1 MHFLDWTILLGTLGF
16 IVGYGV
22 WKTRKDATSD
32 SYLRG
37 GSDNKWWA
45 VGLSVM
51 ATQASAITFLSTPG
65 QGFLDGMGFIQ
76 FYFGLPLAMLVIGFV
91 FIPLYYKWK
100 VYTAY
105 EFIGKRFD
113 GRARLLTAGLFLIQR
128 SLAAGITIYAP
139 SIILS
144 KVLHWPLSWTCVF
157 IGALVI
163 LYTTSGGAKA
173 VGVTQKQQM
182 AVMFLGIIAAFGFTV
197 YYLSSDVSFGE
208 SIDLAAALGKMD
220 IVDTSW
226 DPTTKYTLWSGLI
239 GGFFLQLSYFG
250 TDQSQVQRYL
260 GGQNIQQ
267 ARQGL
272 WMNAALKIP
281 MQFFIL
287 LTGVLVFVFYLFNSS
302 PVHWNAANV
311 VAMESGSSPDDR
323 SALSGVTDQMIRRSE
338 DRASVLDQRAVLD
351 QSTRTVDP
359 VIPALSREGRQAQAH
374 HQAINS
380 AISIEAKAW
389 VAAQRAGD
397 AAAMDEQTDRL
408 KAALAQ
414 DDAARVAFKE
424 QLAEEFPDRE
434 TNDKDYIFISF
445 VMDNLPIGIVGL
457 LLAMIFS
464 AGMSSTAAEL
474 SALATT
480 TTVDVL
486 RSSSEGEPR
495 SDAQQVTAT
504 KWATVAFGVMA
515 LGFAAVFSLFENL
528 IQAVNILGSL
538 FYGTILGI
546 FLVAFFVKW
555 VHGTA
560 VFVAALI
567 AQAIILYVHFSDIE
581 IAFLWYNLIAPAIVV
596 LISILIQAA
605 LPRPA
610 RLTAHS
616 EDV

>member
-1 MHFLDWTILLGTLGF
+1 MHLIDWLILLGTLGF

-22 WKTRKDATSD
+22 WRTRKDATSD
-32 SYLRG
+32 SFLKG
-37 GSDNKWWA
+37 GSDNRWWA

-113 GRARLLTAGLFLIQR
+113 GRTRLLTAGLFLVQR

-144 KVLHWPLSWTCVF
+144 KVLHWPLAWTCIF
-157 IGALVI
+157 IGVLVI
-163 LYTTSGGAKA
+163 IYTTSGGAKA
-173 VGVTQKQQM
+173 VGVTHKQQM
-182 AVMFLGIIAAFGFTV
+182 AVMFLGIFAAFGFTV
-197 YYLSSDVSFGE
+197 YYLGDHASFGE
-208 SIDLAAALGKMD
+208 SIALAGALGKMN

-260 GGQNIQQ
+260 GGKDVKQ

-272 WMNAALKIP
+272 WMNAVLKIP

-287 LTGVLVFVFYLFNSS
+287 LTGVLVFVFYLFHAS

-311 VAMESGSSPDDR
+311 VAMEDSPIGPEMTDLEDMHAANSKLLEERSIAWVDAERSSDHRAMAEAQDALNEALAEDR
-323 SALSGVTDQMIRRSE
+323 MIRE
-338 DRASVLDQRAVLD
+338 E
-351 QSTRTVDP
+351 TT
-359 VIPALSREGRQAQAH
+359 ALLR
-374 HQAINS
+374 N
-380 AISIEAKAW
+380 
-389 VAAQRAGD
+389 
-397 AAAMDEQTDRL
+397 
-408 KAALAQ
+408 
-414 DDAARVAFKE
+414 
-424 QLAEEFPDRE
+424 EFPDRE
-434 TNDKDYIFISF
+434 PNDKDYIFISF
-445 VMDNLPIGIVGL
+445 IMDHLPIGIVGL

-464 AGMSSTAAEL
+464 AGMSSTSAEL

-480 TTVDVL
+480 SVVDVA
-486 RSSSEGEPR
+486 RKER
-495 SDAQQVTAT
+495 SDGQQVLAT
-504 KWATVAFGVMA
+504 RWATVLFGLMA
-515 LGFAAVFSLFENL
+515 LAFAAIFSLFENL

-560 VFVAALI
+560 VFIAAMI
-567 AQAIILYVHFSDIE
+567 AQAIILFVHFSDIE
-581 IAFLWYNLIAPAIVV
+581 VAFLWYNLIAPAIVV
-596 LISILIQAA
+596 VLAMVLQ
-605 LPRPA
+605 LLLKDA
-610 RLTAHS
+610 RS
-616 EDV
+616 SQP

>member
-1 MHFLDWTILLGTLGF
+1 MHLIDWLILLGTLGF

-32 SYLRG
+32 SFLKG
-37 GSDNKWWA
+37 GSDNRWWA

-113 GRARLLTAGLFLIQR
+113 GRTRLLTAGLFLIQR

-144 KVLHWPLSWTCVF
+144 KVLHWPLAWTCVF

-163 LYTTSGGAKA
+163 IYTTSGGAKA
-173 VGVTQKQQM
+173 VGVTHKQQM
-182 AVMFLGIIAAFGFTV
+182 AVMFLGIFAAFGFTV
-197 YYLSSDVSFGE
+197 YYLSDHASFGE
-208 SIDLAAALGKMD
+208 SIALAGALGKMN

-260 GGQNIQQ
+260 GGKDVKQ

-287 LTGVLVFVFYLFNSS
+287 LTGVLVFVFYLFNAS

-311 VAMESGSSPDDR
+311 
-323 SALSGVTDQMIRRSE
+323 
-338 DRASVLDQRAVLD
+338 
-351 QSTRTVDP
+351 
-359 VIPALSREGRQAQAH
+359 
-374 HQAINS
+374 
-380 AISIEAKAW
+380 
-389 VAAQRAGD
+389 
-397 AAAMDEQTDRL
+397 AAMDDSPIGPEMADLKETHTANSRL
-408 KAALAQ
+408 
-414 DDAARVAFKE
+414 
-424 QLAEEFPDRE
+424 LAERSLAWVDAERSGDTGTRSKAQTELKGSLEEDKVLRDETTALLRNEFPDRE
-434 TNDKDYIFISF
+434 ANDKDYIFITF
-445 VMDNLPIGIVGL
+445 IMDHLPIGIVGL

-464 AGMSSTAAEL
+464 AGMSSTSAEL

-480 TTVDVL
+480 SVVDVV
-486 RSSSEGEPR
+486 RKER
-495 SDAQQVTAT
+495 SDGQQVLAT
-504 KWATVAFGVMA
+504 RWATVLFGVMA
-515 LGFAAVFSLFENL
+515 LVFAAVFSLFENL

-546 FLVAFFVKW
+546 FLVAFFVKR

-560 VFVAALI
+560 VFIAALI
-567 AQAIILYVHFSDIE
+567 AQAIILFIHFSNIE

-596 LISILIQAA
+596 VLAILIEVLKPSGPNGRGRTQ
-605 LPRPA
+605 PA
-610 RLTAHS
+610 
-616 EDV
+616 

>member
-1 MHFLDWTILLGTLGF
+1 MHPIDWTILLATLGF

-22 WKTRKDATSD
+22 WKTRVGATSD

-37 GSDNKWWA
+37 GSDNRWWG

-65 QGFLDGMGFIQ
+65 QGFLDGMGFVQ
-76 FYFGLPLAMLVIGFV
+76 FYFGLPLAMLVIGAV

-105 EFIGKRFD
+105 EFIGRRFD

-157 IGALVI
+157 IGVLVI
-163 LYTTSGGAKA
+163 IYVTTGGARA

-182 AVMFLGIIAAFGFTV
+182 AVMFLGIFTAFGLV
-197 YYLSSDVSFGE
+197 VHYLGDTLSFGE
-208 SIDLAAALGKMD
+208 SLALAKDLGKME
-220 IVDTSW
+220 IIDTSW
-226 DPTTKYTLWSGLI
+226 DPSDRYTLWSGLI

-260 GGQNIQQ
+260 SGQSMQQ
-267 ARQGL
+267 ARTGL
-272 WMNAALKIP
+272 WMNGLLKIP

-287 LTGVLVFVFYLFNSS
+287 LTGVLVFVFYLFNQA
-302 PVHWNAANV
+302 PVHWNSANV
-311 VAMESGSSPDDR
+311 V
-323 SALSGVTDQMIRRSE
+323 QMRDATHLE
-338 DRASVLDQRAVLD
+338 AQNTQRIADSLGLERLTKF
-351 QSTRTVDP
+351 SDP
-359 VIPALSREGRQAQAH
+359 TATTLENLH
-374 HQAINS
+374 M
-380 AISIEAKAW
+380 AKADSITWFATEW
-389 VAAQRAGD
+389 VRTHRAGLTTDNQQLTTDLQQALARD
-397 AAAMDEQTDRL
+397 AALR
-408 KAALAQ
+408 AQ
-414 DDAARVAFKE
+414 YKE
-424 QLAEEFPDRE
+424 QIAEAFPKAE
-434 TNDKDYIFISF
+434 TNDKDYIFITF
-445 VMDNLPIGIVGL
+445 IMDHLPIGVIGL

-480 TTVDVL
+480 SVVDVV
-486 RSSSEGEPR
+486 RKER
-495 SDAQQVTAT
+495 SDVQQVLAT
-504 KWATVAFGVMA
+504 KWATVLFGVMA
-515 LGFAAVFSLFENL
+515 LAFAAIFSLFDNL

-546 FLVAFFVKW
+546 FLVAFFLRW
-555 VHGTA
+555 VQGTA

-567 AQAIILYVHFSDIE
+567 AQAVILVVHFSDIQL
-581 IAFLWYNLIAPAIVV
+581 AFLWYNLLAPAIVV
-596 LISILIQAA
+596 VLAVVLQAL
-605 LPRPA
+605 LPGGPIR
-610 RLTAHS
+610 RN
-616 EDV
+616 

>member
-1 MHFLDWTILLGTLGF
+1 MHPIDWAILLATLGF

-22 WKTRKDATSD
+22 WKTRVGATSD

-37 GSDNKWWA
+37 GNDNRWWG

-65 QGFLDGMGFIQ
+65 QGFLDGMGFVQ
-76 FYFGLPLAMLVIGFV
+76 FYFGLPLAMIVIGAV

-105 EFIGKRFD
+105 EFIGRRFD
-113 GRARLLTAGLFLIQR
+113 GRARLLTAGLFLLQR

-157 IGALVI
+157 IGVLVI
-163 LYTTSGGAKA
+163 IYVTTGGARA

-182 AVMFLGIIAAFGFTV
+182 AVMFLGIFTAFGLV
-197 YYLSSDVSFGE
+197 VHYLGDTLSFGE
-208 SIDLAAALGKMD
+208 SLALAKDLGKMD
-220 IVDTSW
+220 IIDTSW
-226 DPTTKYTLWSGLI
+226 DPSDRYTLWSGLI

-260 GGQNIQQ
+260 SGQSMQQ
-267 ARQGL
+267 ARTGL
-272 WMNAALKIP
+272 WMNGLLKIP

-287 LTGVLVFVFYLFNSS
+287 LTGVLVFVFYLFNQA
-302 PVHWNAANV
+302 PVHWNSANV
-311 VAMESGSSPDDR
+311 VAVEERGSE
-323 SALSGVTDQMIRRSE
+323 DQMIGRS
-338 DRASVLDQRAVLD
+338 DD
-351 QSTRTVDP
+351 QSAELDRSTRSVDP
-359 VIPALSREGRQAQAH
+359 LGRPNGMAGTIVIMQAQNGALI
-374 HQAINS
+374 QQ
-380 AISIEAKAW
+380 EAQRW
-389 VAAQRAGD
+389 VAYHRAGSESEAEQSMVALKQALASD
-397 AAAMDEQTDRL
+397 ASLREDYRQEI
-408 KAALAQ
+408 KAALP
-414 DDAARVAFKE
+414 AA
-424 QLAEEFPDRE
+424 E
-434 TNDKDYIFISF
+434 TNDKDYIFITF
-445 VMDNLPIGIVGL
+445 IMDHLPIGVIGL

-480 TTVDVL
+480 STVDVI
-486 RSSSEGEPR
+486 RKERTDQE
-495 SDAQQVTAT
+495 QVIAT
-504 KWATVAFGVMA
+504 KWATVLFGVMA
-515 LGFAAVFSLFENL
+515 LAFAAIFSLFDNL

-546 FLVAFFVKW
+546 FLVAFFLKW

-567 AQAIILYVHFSDIE
+567 AQAVILIVHFSDIQL
-581 IAFLWYNLIAPAIVV
+581 AFLWYNLLAPAIVV
-596 LISILIQAA
+596 VLAMLLQAL
-605 LPRPA
+605 LP
-610 RLTAHS
+610 TIGNMQ
-616 EDV
+616 DV

>member
-1 MHFLDWTILLGTLGF
+1 MHLIDWLILLGTLGF

-32 SYLRG
+32 SFLKG
-37 GSDNKWWA
+37 GSDNRWWA

-113 GRARLLTAGLFLIQR
+113 GRTRLLTAGLFLIQR

-144 KVLHWPLSWTCVF
+144 KVLHWPLAWTCVF

-163 LYTTSGGAKA
+163 IYTTSGGAKA
-173 VGVTQKQQM
+173 VGVTHKQQM
-182 AVMFLGIIAAFGFTV
+182 AVMFLGIFAAFGFTV
-197 YYLSSDVSFGE
+197 YYLSDHASFGE
-208 SIDLAAALGKMD
+208 SIALAGALGKMN

-260 GGQNIQQ
+260 GGKDVKQ

-287 LTGVLVFVFYLFNSS
+287 LTGVLVFVFYLFNQA
-302 PVHWNAANV
+302 PVHWNSSN
-311 VAMESGSSPDDR
+311 MESIQEVAKEDTKVFWQLNSLDHVHLDNENSLSMDADSLVLSWRKGDHHAATSYLNEIDEGLWRRQVFRDSLKTYLHE
-323 SALSGVTDQMIRRSE
+323 AL
-338 DRASVLDQRAVLD
+338 
-351 QSTRTVDP
+351 
-359 VIPALSREGRQAQAH
+359 
-374 HQAINS
+374 
-380 AISIEAKAW
+380 
-389 VAAQRAGD
+389 
-397 AAAMDEQTDRL
+397 
-408 KAALAQ
+408 
-414 DDAARVAFKE
+414 
-424 QLAEEFPDRE
+424 PDRE
-434 TNDKDYIFISF
+434 ANDKDYIFITF
-445 VMDNLPIGIVGL
+445 IMDHLPIGIVGL

-464 AGMSSTAAEL
+464 AGMSSTSAEL

-480 TTVDVL
+480 SVVDVV
-486 RSSSEGEPR
+486 RKER
-495 SDAQQVTAT
+495 SDGQQVLAT
-504 KWATVAFGVMA
+504 RWATVLFGVMA
-515 LGFAAVFSLFENL
+515 LLFAAVFSLFENL

-546 FLVAFFVKW
+546 FLVAFFVKR
-555 VHGTA
+555 VQGTA
-560 VFVAALI
+560 VFIAALI
-567 AQAIILYVHFSDIE
+567 AQAIILFIHFSNIE

-596 LISILIQAA
+596 VLAILIEVLKPSGPNGRGRSQ
-605 LPRPA
+605 PA
-610 RLTAHS
+610 
-616 EDV
+616 